1 MRVHLVRH
9 LPVAA
14 AGRCYGRLDLPA
26 AADERGLVARLIQT
40 GAMTVWSSPAG
51 RCLALAR
58 PAAERLGVALRVDER
73 LHELDFGDW
82 EGVLWEAIPRAALD
96 CWAADPAG
104 FAPPGGESGGA
115 LLGRVAAFAAALR
128 RRGEPCLVVS
138 HGGPLRLL
146 PALLR
151 DLPPDLLAAPPAPG
165 AMLCVHA
172 SRLSTTHSASTEP
185 APSTSPV

>member
-1 MRVHLVRH
+1 MRH
-9 LPVAA
+9 LPIAA
-14 AGRCYGRLDLPA
+14 AGRCYGRLDLA
-26 AADERGLVARLIQT
+26 AAVDDGGLLARLVQT
-40 GAMTVWSSPAG
+40 GAATVWSSPAS

-73 LHELDFGDW
+73 LQELDFGAW
-82 EGVLWEAIPRAALD
+82 EGLLWEAIPRADLD
-96 CWAADPAG
+96 RWAADPVG

-128 RRGEPCLVVS
+128 RRDQPCLVVS

-151 DLPPDLLAAPPAPG
+151 DEPPDLLAAPPAPG

>member
-26 AADERGLVARLIQT
+26 AADDGSLLARVAGT
-40 GAMTVWSSPAG
+40 GATAVWSSPAS

-58 PAAERLGVALRVDER
+58 PAAERLGVPLRVDPR
-73 LHELDFGDW
+73 LHELDFGNW

-96 CWAADPAG
+96 RWAADPVS

-115 LLGRVAAFAAALR
+115 LLARIAAFAADLR
-128 RRGEPCLVVS
+128 QRDEPCLVVS

-151 DLPPDLLAAPPAPG
+151 GEPADLLGATPAPG
-165 AMLCVHA
+165 ALLCVHA